1 MPATKFDYGF
11 SHLRDSDQKS
21 VELINDILS
30 DVMDERIINDFVS
43 SFSDGLY
50 CGLTSEEEKSIRQ
63 IERIFLVY
71 LKKRATEILDLRIN
85 EIVEDYDGTYPE
97 DQRYVRRAIS
107 VIKQNF
113 EGECKHG

>member
-11 SHLRDSDQKS
+11 YHLRDSDQKS

-50 CGLTSEEEKSIRQ
+50 CGLTSVEEKSIRQ